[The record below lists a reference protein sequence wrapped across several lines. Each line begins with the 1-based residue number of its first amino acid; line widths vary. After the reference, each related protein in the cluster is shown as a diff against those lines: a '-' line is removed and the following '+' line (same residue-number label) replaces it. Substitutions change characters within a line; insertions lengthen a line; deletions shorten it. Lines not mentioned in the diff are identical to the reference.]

1 MTKRGLLAAA
11 CMIAAASFVTSGAKA
26 QDKPVFGLVMSF
38 SGWFQPIDA
47 DTIAGA
53 KLAVDDINAAG
64 GVLGQPIEIV
74 EFDNKSEPPLGAD
87 GAIDVIDKG
96 AKAIL
101 FPSDFDFGAPGAFV
115 AQQKNVIAFSA
126 ASDPKF
132 GVKGVGPLAYSVS
145 NAGQAQGA
153 LMAEW
158 AYNKKGWKKA
168 YVLLDNTISYTK
180 SLCGSFAERW
190 KEVAG
195 AEGLLGED
203 TFLNGDASIAAQVT
217 RITSLAE
224 KPDLV
229 FLCSYAPGG
238 PSAIRQIAR
247 CRHRGG
253 GPHRRI
259 DGRRLLDRQRAG
271 PQQFLRRQLRLQIW
285 RRPRRRSERL
295 LRALREEIRQEGRRL
310 LRAARLFRRPGLGE
324 GGQQGRLAR
333 RRQGSGGARTPSTR
347 NRWLIGPTTWTADL
361 HIETTRPM
369 SIIGVQDGKF
379 AAEGRFSVEKFPAV
393 LTASDAKNLGDGALE
408 LAAERVSVRFGGLV
422 ANDDVSLAIASGEVL
437 GLIGPNGAGKT
448 TLVNILS
455 GFQRPHAGAIR
466 LAGSDMTGR
475 QPGAFA
481 RAGIVRSFQA
491 VRLFRGL
498 TVAENVEVGLVGRG
512 LGRAEARRRCARP
525 ARRFRSCF
533 IAPRSRPARSAMARS
548 AARAWRARWRSS
560 RASCCSTSRRPGWRR
575 RRRRS

>member
-1 MTKRGLLAAA
+1 MRKSIRLIATAAA
-11 CMIAAASFVTSGAKA
+11 CAALASTSQAGAA
-26 QDKPVFGLVMSF
+26 DKPVFGLVMSF

-87 GAIDVIDKG
+87 GAIEVIDKG

-132 GVKGVGPLAYSVS
+132 GVQGVGPLAYSVS

-158 AYNKKGWKKA
+158 AYKEKGWRKA

-190 KEVAG
+190 KEIAG
-195 AEGLLGED
+195 ADALLGED
-203 TFLNGDASIAAQVT
+203 TFLNGDPSIASQVS
-217 RITSLAE
+217 RITGLSD

-238 PSAIRQIAR
+238 PSAIRQ
-247 CRHRGG
+247 
-253 GPHRRI
+253 
-259 DGRRLLDRQRAG
+259 
-271 PQQFLRRQLRLQIW
+271 
-285 RRPRRRSERL
+285 
-295 LRALREEIRQEGRRL
+295 
-310 LRAARLFRRPGLGE
+310 LRAAGVDSAVLTGESMDGDYWIGSVPDLSNFYVVNYGSKYGDDPDAGVNEFFKRFEAKFGKKADVSYGLRGYSAV
-324 GGQQGRLAR
+324 QAWATAANKA
-333 RRQGSGGARTPSTR
+333 GSLDGDKVAAVLDTFDKEP
-347 NRWLIGPTTWTADL
+347 LVIGPTTWTPDM

-379 AAEGRFSVEKFPAV
+379 SAVGRFTVEKFP
-393 LTASDAKNLGDGALE
+393 K
-408 LAAERVSVRFGGLV
+408 F
-422 ANDDVSLAIASGEVL
+422 
-437 GLIGPNGAGKT
+437 
-448 TLVNILS
+448 
-455 GFQRPHAGAIR
+455 
-466 LAGSDMTGR
+466 
-475 QPGAFA
+475 
-481 RAGIVRSFQA
+481 
-491 VRLFRGL
+491 
-498 TVAENVEVGLVGRG
+498 
-512 LGRAEARRRCARP
+512 
-525 ARRFRSCF
+525 
-533 IAPRSRPARSAMARS
+533 
-548 AARAWRARWRSS
+548 
-560 RASCCSTSRRPGWRR
+560 
-575 RRRRS
+575 